1 MWITIMAADLVWLVF
16 NRGSPLRRHHRK
28 LRIIPTQHSNISR
41 ATTTTAQ
48 APTIRLQ
55 PLLLLLQ
62 VNQRKHTATSRIP
75 RNQIIPVLTSN
86 PVYLHIH
93 VLLIYDAFLTI
104 KRKVEQ
110 YPPYCFLCSK
120 LSDKIRDFFRVVAL
134 WFLWFL

>member
-93 VLLIYDAFLTI
+93 VLLIYDASLTI
-104 KRKVEQ
+104 KRKGEQ